1 MRVFAILTG
10 TPEGHIFAAC
20 FANSFEDNCA
30 DFRDLRV
37 VDCFHCAIPGGIFC
51 KSLGLKCIPF
61 GRAQKLVNRN
71 RLGYTVSGN

>member
-37 VDCFHCAIPGGIFC
+37 VDCFHCGIPGGIF
-51 KSLGLKCIPF
+51 L
-61 GRAQKLVNRN
+61 QE
-71 RLGYTVSGN
+71 SGAAEVYSIRSGAETCE